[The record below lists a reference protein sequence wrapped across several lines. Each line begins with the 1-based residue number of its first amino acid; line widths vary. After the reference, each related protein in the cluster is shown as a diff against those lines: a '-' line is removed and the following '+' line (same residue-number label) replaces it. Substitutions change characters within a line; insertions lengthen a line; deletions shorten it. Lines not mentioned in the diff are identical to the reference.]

1 VALSSGGRKCRLRRV
16 LKRSLSVLLALGFLA
31 GVAGASSSALSG
43 TYRAT
48 ITGKPA
54 ALNGKWQLEFRPRGV
69 VHLVRNGQLVVV
81 GKATRIGTRRLKL
94 SDRSGPYACSAAEG
108 NGVYT
113 YRVARRRLTFTL
125 VADKCVG
132 RKLVLTTKPF
142 VNYRSE

>member
-1 VALSSGGRKCRLRRV
+1 M
-16 LKRSLSVLLALGFLA
+16 LKHPLSVLLALGFLLA
-31 GVAGASSSALSG
+31 GVATASSSALSG

-54 ALNGKWQLEFRPRGV
+54 ALNGKWQLRFRPREV
-69 VHLVRNGQLVVV
+69 VHLVRNGHRVVV
-81 GKATRIGTRRLKL
+81 GRVTRIGTHRLKFR
-94 SDRSGPYACSAAEG
+94 DRSGSYACSATEG

-113 YRVARRRLTFTL
+113 YRVAGRRLTFTL

-142 VNYRSE
+142 VEYQPA